1 RPARTSG
8 SSLFR
13 RLPPRRRRPSI
24 IDSLGDRREQM
35 VSLYERLGGLD
46 AITAVVDSFA
56 ARCAGDDRINRKFER
71 TDIPRLKK
79 MLVDQ
84 VCEATGGPC
93 TYTGRAMRE
102 THDGMEVT
110 AGEFD
115 ALVEDLV
122 ATLDEFEVPKAEQDE
137 VLGLLGPMRDEIVEI
152 ESAETGTPLPESYQ
166 AAPALS

>member
-1 RPARTSG
+1 MA
-8 SSLFR
+8 
-13 RLPPRRRRPSI
+13 
-24 IDSLGDRREQM
+24 
-35 VSLYERLGGLD
+35 SLYERLGGLD
-46 AITAVVDSFA
+46 AITAVVDSFV
-56 ARCAGDDRINRKFER
+56 ARCAGDDRINGKFGR
-71 TDIPRLKK
+71 TDVPRLKK

-93 TYTGRAMRE
+93 TYTGRNMRE

-122 ATLDEFEVPKAEQDE
+122 ATLDEFDVPKAEQDE
-137 VLGLLGPMRDEIVEI
+137 LLGLLGPMRGDIVEV
-152 ESAETGTPLPESYQ
+152 ESQETGTPLPETYQ